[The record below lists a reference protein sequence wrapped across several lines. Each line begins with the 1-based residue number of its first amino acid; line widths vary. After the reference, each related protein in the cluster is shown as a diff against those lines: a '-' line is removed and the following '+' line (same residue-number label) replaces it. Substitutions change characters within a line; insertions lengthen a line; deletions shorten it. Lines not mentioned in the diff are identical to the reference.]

1 MYDDD
6 PIYFTKIK
14 EALKKVFGGDTALII
29 VLVFLISALSGLA
42 GGLVSSLYINRMV
55 LGGAGGN
62 SIIMPAYTGQNS
74 QEQQVISA
82 VSKYSPAVVS
92 VIISK
97 NVPIMQQ
104 YFYNPFGDNS
114 PFDIQIPGYTQ
125 NGTQNQEI
133 GGGSGF
139 IVSKDGMILT
149 NKHVVSDSQAEYTV
163 LTNDGKKYPAKVL
176 AIDPV
181 QDLALIK
188 ITAADNK
195 PFPVV
200 ALGNSDKLQ
209 IGQTV
214 IAIGNALGEF
224 RNTVSVGVIS
234 GLGRTVSASG
244 SEGGVETLEDIIQT
258 DAAINPGN
266 SGGPLMNTKGEV
278 IGINTAIAEGGQSI
292 GFTIP
297 INQAKRDIQQVT
309 ANGKISYPFLGI
321 RYILVNADLQSKN
334 KLAVDYGAWVQK
346 GSQGEA
352 AVTAGSPADK
362 AGIKEGDIVLELNNE
377 KITEDNSLSKI
388 IQKYNPLDKVT
399 LKILRDKKE
408 MNIDVTLSDRSS

>member
-6 PIYFTKIK
+6 PVYFAKIK
-14 EALKKVFGGDTALII
+14 QALKKVFGGDLALTILLV
-29 VLVFLISALSGLA
+29 VLLSSLFGLA
-42 GGLVSSLYINRMV
+42 GGIASSFYLNKMIFSNNNAGNIV
-55 LGGAGGN
+55 LPGYAGR
-62 SIIMPAYTGQNS
+62 NS

-104 YFYNPFGDNS
+104 YFYNPFGDGS
-114 PFDIQIPGYTQ
+114 PFGFEIPGYRQ
-125 NGTQNQEI
+125 NGTQKQDI

-139 IVSKDGMILT
+139 IVSGDGMILT
-149 NKHVVSDSQAEYTV
+149 NKHVVSDGQADYTV
-163 LTNDGKKYPAKVL
+163 LTNDGQKYPAKVL
-176 AIDPV
+176 AIDPM

-188 ITAADNK
+188 ISATGSK
-195 PFPVV
+195 SFPVM
-200 ALGNSDKLQ
+200 ALGDSDNLQ

-224 RNTVSVGVIS
+224 RNTVSVGVVS
-234 GLGRTVSASG
+234 GLGRTISASG
-244 SEGGVETLEDIIQT
+244 SGGSSETLEDIIQT

-266 SGGPLMNTKGEV
+266 SGGPLLNLKGEV

-297 INQAKRDIQQVT
+297 INQAKRDIQQVA
-309 ANGKISYPFLGI
+309 ANGKIVYPFLGI
-321 RYILVNADLQSKN
+321 RYTLINADVQSEN
-334 KLAVDYGAWVQK
+334 KFTVDYGAWVQK

-352 AVTAGSPADK
+352 AVTAGSPAEK
-362 AGIKEGDIVLELNNE
+362 AGIKENDIVLELNNE

-388 IQKYNPLDKVT
+388 IQKYNPGDKVT

-408 MNIDVTLSDRSS
+408 MDIGVTLSDRSS